1 MERWRRTHLGNL
13 RSAGFTLIELV
24 IVVVIAA
31 VMTGIAMGR
40 YGQALARYRADHA
53 ARRVAADL
61 ALARSEAKTTGSSVT
76 VSFDPANNRYQV
88 SAIPGLNSS
97 ASEYSVALGEAP
109 YGSTLVSA
117 ALGGDAAVV
126 FNGHGVPD
134 SGGTVVVQCGVTE
147 RTVSLNAD
155 SGRATIP

>member
-1 MERWRRTHLGNL
+1 MGLWRRTHPGNL
-13 RSAGFTLIELV
+13 RSTGFTLIELV
-24 IVVVIAA
+24 IVVMIAA
-31 VMTGIAMGR
+31 VMTGIAAGR

-53 ARRVAADL
+53 ARRIAADL
-61 ALARSEAKTTGSSVT
+61 ALARSEAKTTGNSVT
-76 VSFDPANNRYQV
+76 VSFDPAQDRYQV
-88 SAIPGLNSS
+88 FNVRGLNNPESG
-97 ASEYSVALGEAP
+97 YSVALGEAP

-134 SGGTVVVQCGVTE
+134 SGGTVVVQSGAAE

-155 SGRATIP
+155 TGRATIP